1 MFSDIGHCEGI
12 RRVDI
17 ATVVGLLGAIG
28 VIVMAILLGGDLMG
42 FVDIPS
48 LTIVVGGTIFATLFR
63 FTLGQFIGSFKIA
76 MKSFFF
82 KSISPQDLIAEAVE
96 LANVARKEGVLAL
109 EGRDINHP
117 FLQKGIGLCIDGHP
131 PEIVQKMLSK
141 DINLTIERH
150 DIGIGM
156 FKASGDAAPAMGMIG
171 TLIGL
176 VSMLANMD
184 DPKTIGPSMAVA
196 LLTTLY
202 GAIISNA
209 VALPMADKLSLRN
222 KEEKLNKVLILESI
236 SGIQEGVNPRV
247 LEQILFAFLPESK
260 RESAGSD

>member
-1 MFSDIGHCEGI
+1 MDL
-12 RRVDI
+12 
-17 ATVVGLLGAIG
+17 ATVIGLFGALG
-28 VIVMAILLGGDLMG
+28 VIVMAILLGGDLLV
-42 FVDIPS
+42 FINVPS
-48 LTIVVGGTIFATLFR
+48 LVIVIGGTVFATLFR

-76 MKSFFF
+76 MKSFLF
-82 KSISPQDLIAEAVE
+82 KSIAPQDLITEAVE

-109 EGRDINHP
+109 EGREINHP
-117 FLQKGIGLCIDGHP
+117 FLEKGIGLCIDGHP

-176 VSMLANMD
+176 VAMLANMD
-184 DPKTIGPSMAVA
+184 DPKSIGPSMAVA

-202 GAIISNA
+202 GAIIANA

-236 SGIQEGVNPRV
+236 SGIQEGINPRV

-260 RESAGSD
+260 RISGDSD